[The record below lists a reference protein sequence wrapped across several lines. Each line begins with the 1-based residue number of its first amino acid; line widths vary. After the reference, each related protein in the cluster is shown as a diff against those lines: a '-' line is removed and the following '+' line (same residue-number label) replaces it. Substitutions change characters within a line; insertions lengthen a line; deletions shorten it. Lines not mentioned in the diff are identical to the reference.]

1 MNEDIDRL
9 VSTIHYELA
18 LLAKESTSQD
28 VRDNLGCG
36 PLSGAELAREA
47 VWRDVEDDHLPETL
61 RRYAE
66 RSLSELPDF

>member
-1 MNEDIDRL
+1 MNEDIDRV

-18 LLAKESTSQD
+18 LLAKESTGQD
-28 VRDNLGCG
+28 IRDNLGCG
-36 PLSGAELAREA
+36 PLSVAELARDA
-47 VWRDVEDDHLPETL
+47 LWRVVEDDNLPEAL